1 MKKLILVLNGY
12 DESRRIRLLP
22 VKKNVKSNRFDERQ
36 KRW

>member
-1 MKKLILVLNGY
+1 MKKLILVLNRY

-22 VKKNVKSNRFDERQ
+22 VKKIVKSNRFDERQ